1 MITKNYI
8 KTLISGLMA
17 RITSHE
23 ISEDEML
30 DLLSEMKV
38 AEPLVNNNNAIYTN
52 NNGKI
57 YIL

>member
-1 MITKNYI
+1 MITKSYI
-8 KTLISGLMA
+8 KTILSGLMA

-30 DLLSEMKV
+30 DLLCEIDV
-38 AEPLVNNNNAIYTN
+38 IDPLVNNNNAIYTN

>member
-1 MITKNYI
+1 MITKSYI
-8 KTLISGLMA
+8 KTILSGLMA

-30 DLLSEMKV
+30 DLLTEMDV
-38 AEPLVNNNNAIYTN
+38 VRPLINNSGAIYTN

-57 YIL
+57 YVL

>member
-1 MITKNYI
+1 MITKEYV
-8 KTLISGLMA
+8 KTIVSGLMA

-30 DLLSEMKV
+30 DLLSEMKIV
-38 AEPLVNNNNAIYTN
+38 EPLVNNNNAIYTN